1 MKRFPKGNLFS
12 IILILIF
19 LVSPFISNA
28 DPGDF
33 GDGNPG
39 DPGCN
44 PYGYRWDGTQ
54 WILCPIDD
62 GLYVLLGIGVLYGIK
77 KVRDQKK
84 IAPGSSIKE
93 N

>member
-1 MKRFPKGNLFS
+1 MKRFLKHNLFL
-12 IILILIF
+12 IILILVF

-28 DPGDF
+28 GDF

-84 IAPGSSIKE
+84 AAPRSSLKE